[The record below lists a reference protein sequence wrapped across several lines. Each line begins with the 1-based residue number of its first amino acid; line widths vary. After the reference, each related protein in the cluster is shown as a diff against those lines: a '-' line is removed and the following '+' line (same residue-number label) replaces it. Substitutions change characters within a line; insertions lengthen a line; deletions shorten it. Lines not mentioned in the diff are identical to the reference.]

1 MRALLVAALLAGASA
16 ILPPYPYRGAR
27 AAASAPDC
35 PHCAPVPVVGTF
47 PWFTATRD
55 TLTDQPAF
63 TTAASARFKN
73 RPLYGPHNGALV
85 LSGDRP
91 ITHLADDGN
100 IYGGLLL
107 GMRQGGIFLW
117 AHDFDTIQSSFS
129 AGAVRWV
136 ASDSRLPGLKLR
148 AAVLPSAQGV
158 GFVVD
163 ANVSDSSGGSSG
175 AELVW
180 AWGCAAASSSA
191 VGWAKDPLV
200 NNAALQWD
208 FTPGDC
214 KGNTVSLGAD
224 NATVTTSF
232 AGSRSVG
239 LALATSA
246 ASRSL
251 LAQDAAGWRNFSAA
265 PPAPPAP
272 PARPRTS
279 AALPLPGATLW
290 LRASSLAALANGAA
304 VPAWADESGQG
315 AAFAQAAPALQ
326 PTYLAQAL
334 GERPGV
340 AFDGLATYL
349 ASATPSVGAESTM
362 LAVLRDDGSLTDCCS
377 GVVCFLGSM
386 TGISTLTAHGGDHAA
401 VDDDDGGHVA
411 AGPPIV
417 TTLDYPGSA
426 AYGHANIRGRAVV
439 AGSVFMPSGS
449 PSFSL
454 VDGCVQATASVAGA
468 PSAGGALL
476 GKRGFDEPRYFK
488 GVLGEVVV
496 FPRALNASE
505 LALMHEYLYAAWP
518 AVIPKR
524 ACEPPAGPLAVGR
537 SPLGA
542 ATTRFTW
549 AAQASAPPPAD
560 ALAAL
565 AAAGARTQAL
575 ASRASS
581 RTPDPLIDAA
591 LPALSLAVDGLYR
604 DSPGAFVHGAMA
616 WDSLYLG
623 WRSEVGATVLGAPE
637 LVAHEGAYFIGH
649 QITESPNAVCHSAAS
664 GRYTSEDSDSRFH
677 GKGRIDVNG
686 GICAF

>member
-1 MRALLVAALLAGASA
+1 MIALVLRVAALLAGVSA
-16 ILPPYPYRGAR
+16 ILPLYQHRGAR
-27 AAASAPDC
+27 AAAPDC
-35 PHCAPVPVVGTF
+35 PHCAPVPVPGTF
-47 PWFTATRD
+47 PWFAATRD
-55 TLTDQPAF
+55 ALDQPAF

-85 LSGDRP
+85 LAGDRP
-91 ITHLADDGN
+91 ITHLADDGA

-107 GMRQGGIFLW
+107 GLRQGGTFLW
-117 AHDFDTIQSSFS
+117 AHDFDTLQSSFS
-129 AGAVRWV
+129 AGAVRWA
-136 ASDSRLPGLKLR
+136 ASDSRLPGLELR

-158 GFVVD
+158 GFVLD

-180 AWGCAAASSSA
+180 AWGCAAASSAA

-200 NNAALQWD
+200 NPATLQWD

-224 NATVTTSF
+224 NATVTTRF

-246 ASRSL
+246 PSRSL
-251 LAQDAAGWRNFSAA
+251 LVQDAAGWRNFSAA
-265 PPAPPAP
+265 PPPTP
-272 PARPRTS
+272 PARAS

-290 LRASSLAALANGAA
+290 LRASSLALANGSA

-315 AAFAQAAPALQ
+315 AAFAQATPALQ
-326 PTYLAQAL
+326 PTFLAQAL

-362 LAVLRDDGSLTDCCS
+362 LAVLRDEGSLTDCCS
-377 GVVCFLGSM
+377 GVVCFLGSL
-386 TGISTLTAHGGDHAA
+386 TGISTLTAHGGAHD

-439 AGSVFMPSGS
+439 AGSVFAASA

-454 VDGCVQATASVAGA
+454 VDGCVQATASVAGT

-505 LALMHEYLYAAWP
+505 LALMHEYFYAAWP

-549 AAQASAPPPAD
+549 AAQASAAPPAD

-604 DSPGAFVHGAMA
+604 DNPGAFVHGAMA

-623 WRSEVGATVLGAPE
+623 WRSEVGATVLGSPE
-637 LVAHEGAYFIGH
+637 LVAHEGAYFFSH
-649 QITESPNAVCHSAAS
+649 QIQESPNAVCHSSATN
-664 GRYTSEDSDSRFH
+664 RYTSEDSDSRFH

-686 GICAF
+686 GICE